1 MTAKIVFYFCI
12 SKKNQNFFLQHLCF
26 FQLSGFTFR
35 NPNLPSER
43 SQYFVTF
50 LKGERSQYFVYQY
63 DTLERPIFAI
73 PFSKTPRQNS
83 PFNAYHR

>member
-1 MTAKIVFYFCI
+1 MTAKVVFYFCI

-26 FQLSGFTFR
+26 FQLSGFNFR
-35 NPNLPSER
+35 NPNLPS
-43 SQYFVTF
+43 
-50 LKGERSQYFVYQY
+50 ERSQYFVYQY

>member
-26 FQLSGFTFR
+26 FQLSGVTFR
-35 NPNLPSER
+35 NPNLPS
-43 SQYFVTF
+43 
-50 LKGERSQYFVYQY
+50 ERSQYFVYQY